1 MNDLGVPFVKFS
13 LGIWDQGIKSE
24 EAYAVFSYREK
35 DFLEGWLTS
44 LPWRMACLLL
54 FPKRKNC
61 WGLTLKHRITGSVRL
76 GKNSKVI
83 EPSLTDPHC
92 VNQTTALSA
101 TSGCSLDPSRDGD
114 STTFLPMFINPSKE
128 EIPPGVQPELPPVQL
143 RTISSCHVRMAQ
155 SQGYGHIDKGLGQSW
170 SLFWQGRGSSCSE
183 LPQRTSEII
192 SHSLFVPTLS
202 LTLDTHRHLE
212 ESLQRVL
219 SSLLAILVKIQT
231 LLWK

>member
-1 MNDLGVPFVKFS
+1 MTLECLLLNFPWEF
-13 LGIWDQGIKSE
+13 GIKESNLKKPMLS
-24 EAYAVFSYREK
+24 FLTEK
-35 DFLEGWLTS
+35 KTSLKDDLQAFLEGWLVFSFFLREKT
-44 LPWRMACLLL
+44 A
-54 FPKRKNC
+54 

-155 SQGYGHIDKGLGQSW
+155 SQGYGHIDKGLGQS
-170 SLFWQGRGSSCSE
+170 
-183 LPQRTSEII
+183 
-192 SHSLFVPTLS
+192 
-202 LTLDTHRHLE
+202 
-212 ESLQRVL
+212 
-219 SSLLAILVKIQT
+219 
-231 LLWK
+231 